1 MHMKMKSLLRL
12 MLVISSVGILVSCN
26 HREGEPRVLVFT
38 KTAGFHHSSIPNGVD
53 AIMKLG
59 AQNHFQVDTT
69 SDASMITEDSLKK
82 YAALVFLHTTG
93 NLFNAQEQSDLERYI
108 QAGGGFVGIHA
119 AADANY
125 DWHWYGR
132 LVGGYFNGHP
142 QQQEAVLHLVDKDTT
157 MTGNIPA
164 TWKRKDEWYNYKSLD
179 SDLHVMVTI
188 DEKSYTGGTNGA
200 NHPMAWYHDFD
211 GGRSWYTELG
221 HTEES
226 FTDPAYLSHILA
238 GIKYAIG
245 DNKALNYSKATTLR
259 APDEDRFT
267 KTQLV
272 QATFFEP
279 TEMTILPNLD
289 VLIAQR
295 RGELMLYKNSTNSVK
310 QAGFFN
316 VYYKT
321 QHTPG
326 VNSEEGL
333 LGIQADPDYAHN
345 HYVYIYYSPMDSSV
359 DRLSRFTF
367 ENDTLDP
374 KTEKVVLEVKTTREI
389 CCHTGGSIAFGKD
402 DELFLSVGDN
412 STPFDEPGNPPFN
425 THAFGPLDD
434 RPGHEQFDSRR
445 GAGNTNDLR
454 GKILRI
460 KINKDGTY
468 GIPEGNL
475 FPKGT
480 DKTRPEIYVMGD
492 RNPYRISVDKKN
504 GYLYWGE
511 VGPDA
516 RADSMDTRGP
526 RGYDELNQAKKAGNF
541 GWPYFVGNNYPYH
554 EYDYATGKSGP
565 AFDAQ
570 HPVNNSRNNTGLRD
584 LPALSPPFIWY
595 PYDES
600 AEFPSVGSGG
610 RTAMAGP
617 AYYSDM
623 YPEKTRY
630 PDYYNK
636 KVFIYEWIRGWI
648 KAVSLTPNGDFDRL
662 EPFMEHTRFN
672 APIDMEM
679 GPDGRLY
686 ILEYGSGWFQKNP
699 DAGLARIDYNSG
711 NRPPVVAAVHVDKT
725 AGALPFKGKATA
737 DVKDPDHDPL
747 TYKWTL
753 GNGNVVETKTP
764 SVDFNFTN
772 AGDYNIQLEVKDD
785 KGATTKSNVVSVYAG
800 NEIPDVAIQLGGN
813 KSFYLPGKP
822 VPYSVKVQDKGAFD
836 TANVYVSANFI
847 EGYDRAGDNNVGMGN
862 TMAGKNLAFSS
873 DCKTCH
879 KESEKS
885 IGPAFVQVA
894 QKYDKDPNAM
904 NYLIN
909 KIKKG
914 GAGVW
919 GDQAMPAHPS
929 TSDADLKEIVTYV
942 LSLSKKETIKKSMPS
957 SGTVTPPANAKGN
970 PTLVIAASYTNTPGS
985 NLKALTGSKTVA
997 LPSSTVTF
1005 SGKEK
1010 LQGFTTFAYNGNQM
1024 MILPKQKGWFAM
1036 DSIDL
1041 SGVSAINIL
1050 GGYQKTF
1057 PTDYTVEVRLDN
1069 ENGKVLGTG
1078 MLAPDKTG
1086 GGGGAKASVP
1096 LNMASAHLT
1105 VQPVT
1110 DGAFHTLYF
1119 VFTPK
1124 TNNAEGNAAIMS
1136 VQFR

>member
-1 MHMKMKSLLRL
+1 MKFFLPLLL
-12 MLVISSVGILVSCN
+12 LFTVSVLISCN
-26 HREGEPRVLVFT
+26 SNKSKSRILVFT
-38 KTAGFHHSSIPNGVD
+38 KTAGFHHSSIPNGVE

-59 AQNHFQVDTT
+59 AANNFEVDTT
-69 SDASMITEDSLKK
+69 SDASMIEEDTLKH

-93 NLFNAQEQSDLERYI
+93 NLLNAKEQSDLERYI
-108 QAGGGFVGIHA
+108 QAGGGFAGIHA

-142 QQQEAVLHLVDKDTT
+142 EQREAVLHTVDKDTT
-157 MTGNIPA
+157 KTGNIPA
-164 TWKRKDEWYNYKSLD
+164 TWKRKDEWYNYKNLD
-179 SDLHVMVTI
+179 SDLHVLVTI

-200 NHPMAWYHDFD
+200 NHPMAWYHEFD

-238 GIKYAIG
+238 GIRYAIG
-245 DNKALNYSKATTLR
+245 SNNELNYSKATTLR
-259 APDEDRFT
+259 APDEDRFV

-272 QATFFEP
+272 TGEFFEP

-289 VLIAQR
+289 ILVAQR
-295 RGELMLYKNSTNSVK
+295 RGELMLYKNTTNTLK
-310 QAGFFN
+310 QAGYFA
-316 VYYKT
+316 VYWKT
-321 QHTPG
+321 QHTEG

-333 LGIQADPDYAHN
+333 LGIQADPDFAHN
-345 HYVYIYYSPMDSSV
+345 HFVYVYYSPMDSAV

-367 ENDTLDP
+367 ENDTLDL
-374 KTEKVVLEVKTTREI
+374 KTEKVVLEVHTTREI
-389 CCHTGGSIAFGKD
+389 CCHTGGSIAFGKN
-402 DELFLSVGDN
+402 DELFLSTGDN
-412 STPFDEPGNPPFN
+412 STPFDEPGNPPYN
-425 THAFGPLDD
+425 THSFGPLDD
-434 RPGHEQFDSRR
+434 RPGHAQFDSRR

-468 GIPEGNL
+468 DIPEGNL

-504 GYLYWGE
+504 GYVYWGE

-516 RADSMDTRGP
+516 NADSMDTRGP

-554 EYDYATGKSGP
+554 EYDYATGKVGP

-570 HPVNNSRNNTGLRD
+570 HPVNDSRNNTGLHD
-584 LPALSPPFIWY
+584 LPALSAPFIWY
-595 PYDES
+595 PYGES

-636 KVFIYEWIRGWI
+636 KVFIYDWIRGWI

-662 EPFMEHTRFN
+662 EPFMEYAKFN

-679 GPDGRLY
+679 GPDGKLY
-686 ILEYGSGWFQKNP
+686 ILEYGSGWFLKNP
-699 DAGLARIDYNSG
+699 DAGLLRIDYNSG
-711 NRPPVVAAVHVDKT
+711 NRPPVIAAVTVDKT
-725 AGALPFKGKATA
+725 AGALPFKGKATVDA
-737 DVKDPDHDPL
+737 KDPDHDAL

-753 GNGNVVETKTP
+753 GNGVVETKSP
-764 SVDFNFTN
+764 SVGYNFTTP
-772 AGDYNIQLEVKDD
+772 GDYNIQVEVKDE
-785 KGATTKSNVVSVYAG
+785 KGAVSKSNVVNVYAG
-800 NEIPDVAIQLGGN
+800 NEIPDVTIQLGGN

-822 VPYSVKVQDKGAFD
+822 VPYTIKVQDKGSMD
-836 TANVYVSANFI
+836 TANLYVSANYV
-847 EGYDRAGDNNVGMGN
+847 EGYDRAQDAANGGGN
-862 TMAGKNLAFSS
+862 YIAGKNLAFSM

-879 KESEKS
+879 KEAEKS
-885 IGPAFVQVA
+885 IGPAFIQVS
-894 QKYDKDPNAM
+894 QKYEKDPSGT
-904 NYLIN
+904 NYLMN
-909 KIKKG
+909 KIRKG

-919 GDQAMPAHPS
+919 GDQAMPAHPNIA
-929 TSDADLKEIVTYV
+929 DADLKEIIQYV
-942 LSLSKKETIKKSMPS
+942 LSLSKKTTLAKSLPS
-957 SGTVTPPANAKGN
+957 TGSITPPPIVKGN
-970 PTLVIAASYTNTPGS
+970 PTLVLAASYTNTPGS
-985 NLKALTGSKTVA
+985 NLKALTGSKSVA
-997 LPSSTVTF
+997 LRSSTVSF

-1010 LQGFTTFAYNGNQM
+1010 MQGFTTFNYNSMQM
-1024 MILPKQKGWFAM
+1024 MIFPQQKGWFAM

-1041 SGVSAINIL
+1041 TGVAMVNIMA
-1050 GGYQKTF
+1050 GYQKTM
-1057 PTDYTVEVRLDN
+1057 PTNYTIEVRLDKVD
-1069 ENGKVLGTG
+1069 GKAIGTG
-1078 MLAPDKTG
+1078 TITPDK
-1086 GGGGAKASVP
+1086 GGAGGNKAPVP
-1096 LNMASAHLT
+1096 TASAHFT
-1105 VQPVT
+1105 IQPVA

-1119 VFTPK
+1119 VCTPEK
-1124 TNNAEGNAAIMS
+1124 AGASGNAAIMN

>member
-1 MHMKMKSLLRL
+1 MLMKLSLRL
-12 MLVISSVGILVSCN
+12 LIIGLLVCTLFSCRQ
-26 HREGEPRVLVFT
+26 REGEPRILVFT

-59 AQNHFQVDTT
+59 AQNNFEVDTT
-69 SDASMITEDSLKK
+69 SDASMITEDTLKK
-82 YAALVFLHTTG
+82 YAAVVFLHTTG

-108 QAGGGFVGIHA
+108 QAGGGFAGIHA

-142 QQQEAVLHLVDKDTT
+142 EQQEAVLHAVDKDTT

-164 TWKRKDEWYNYKSLD
+164 TWKRKDEWYNFKSLD
-179 SDLHVMVTI
+179 SNLHVLITI
-188 DEKSYTGGTNGA
+188 DESSYKGGTNGA
-200 NHPMAWYHDFD
+200 NHPMAWYHEFD
-211 GGRSWYTELG
+211 GGRAWYTELG

-226 FTDPAYLSHILA
+226 FTDPAYLSHLLA
-238 GIKYAIG
+238 GIRYAIG
-245 DNKALNYSKATTLR
+245 DNKELNYSKVTALR
-259 APDEDRFT
+259 APDENRFT

-289 VLIAQR
+289 ILVAQR
-295 RGELMLYKNSTNSVK
+295 RGELMLYKKNTNSVK
-310 QAGFFN
+310 QAGFLN

-321 QHTPG
+321 LHTQG

-333 LGIQADPDYAHN
+333 LGIQADPDYASN
-345 HYVYIYYSPMDSSV
+345 HYVYIYYSPVDSSV

-367 ENDTLDP
+367 NNDTLDLS
-374 KTEKVVLEVKTTREI
+374 TEKVILEVGTTREI

-402 DELFLSVGDN
+402 DELFVSTGDN
-412 STPFDEPGNPPFN
+412 STPFDEPNNPPYNIHSF
-425 THAFGPLDD
+425 APIDD
-434 RPGHEQFDSRR
+434 RPGHEQWDSRR

-516 RADSMDTRGP
+516 NADSLDTRGP

-554 EYDYATGKSGP
+554 EYDFNTGKTGP
-565 AFDAQ
+565 AFDPQ
-570 HPVNNSRNNTGLRD
+570 HPVNDSRNNTGLRD
-584 LPALSPPFIWY
+584 LPPLSPAFIWY
-595 PYDES
+595 PYGES

-617 AYYSDM
+617 AYYADM
-623 YPEKTRY
+623 YPKETRY
-630 PDYYNK
+630 PDYYDK

-662 EPFMEHTRFN
+662 EPFMEGTKFN

-686 ILEYGSGWFQKNP
+686 ILEYGSGWFQKNT

-711 NRPPVVAAVHVDKT
+711 NRPPAIASIKVDKT
-725 AGALPFKGKATA
+725 AGALPFNGKATV
-737 DVKDPDHDPL
+737 DVKDPDHDAL
-747 TYKWTL
+747 SYKWTL
-753 GNGNVVETKTP
+753 GNGKVVETKTP
-764 SVDFNFTN
+764 TVDFNYTQ
-772 AGDYNIQLEVKDD
+772 AGDYNIQVEVKDD
-785 KGATTKSNVVSVYAG
+785 KGAVAKSDVVSVYAG
-800 NEIPDVAIQLGGN
+800 NEIPDVTIQLGGN

-822 VPYSVKVQDKGAFD
+822 IPYTVKVQDKGAVD
-836 TANVYVSANFI
+836 NANLYISANFV
-847 EGYDRAGDNNVGMGN
+847 EGYDRAGDANIG
-862 TMAGKNLAFSS
+862 AGTHIAGRNLAFSM

-879 KESEKS
+879 KEAEKS
-885 IGPAFVQVA
+885 IGPAFIDVSK
-894 QKYDKDPNAM
+894 KYEKDPNAM
-904 NYLIN
+904 NYLMN
-909 KIKKG
+909 KVMKG

-919 GDQAMPAHPS
+919 GDQAMPAHPNIS
-929 TSDADLKEIVTYV
+929 QADLKQIIEYV
-942 LSLSKKETIKKSMPS
+942 MSLSQKTTLQKSLPPTGTI
-957 SGTVTPPANAKGN
+957 TPPAGAKGN
-970 PTLVIAASYTNTPGS
+970 ATLVVAASYTNTPAN
-985 NLKALTGSKTVA
+985 NLKALTGSNTVA
-997 LPSSTVTF
+997 LPGSTVSF
-1005 SGKEK
+1005 KGKEK
-1010 LQGFTTFAYNGNQM
+1010 VQGFTTFAYNGQQM
-1024 MILPKQKGWFAM
+1024 MIMPPQQGWFAM

-1041 SGVSAINIL
+1041 SGVSTINL
-1050 GGYQKTF
+1050 RGGYQKTF
-1057 PTDYTVEVRLDN
+1057 PTDYKVEIHLDDA
-1069 ENGKVLGTG
+1069 NGKVIGTG
-1078 MLAPDKTG
+1078 TLSADATSKDVTNKLPIRT
-1086 GGGGAKASVP
+1086 
-1096 LNMASAHLT
+1096 ASAHCT
-1105 VQPVT
+1105 IQPVT

-1119 VFTPK
+1119 VCTPVK
-1124 TNNAEGNAAIMS
+1124 SNAAGTAAILS
-1136 VQFR
+1136 VQFK